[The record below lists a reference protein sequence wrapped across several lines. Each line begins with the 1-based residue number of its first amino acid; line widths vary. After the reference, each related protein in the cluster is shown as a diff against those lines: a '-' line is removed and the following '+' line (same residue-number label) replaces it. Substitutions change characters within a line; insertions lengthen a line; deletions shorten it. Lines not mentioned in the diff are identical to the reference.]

1 MSLDAT
7 IWAFKAE
14 VKTSSQRLV
23 LLALADRAGE
33 SHNCYPS
40 IKRMVKDTV
49 LNRKTVIKVLDEL
62 EAISLIRFTGEI
74 TGNGVKVY
82 QLIGV
87 MGREENDLTS
97 PQKGTS
103 TNNGTSSNF
112 GTGSKNGTS
121 TNNGTSSNFGTGS
134 KNGTS
139 TNNGTATSPKNG
151 TETSPNIGTQNLS
164 GNLSDES
171 KNKKTWLSLKK
182 LGEEIRLATDQETY
196 EQIKNATWF
205 DRELRAFELYNAEKN
220 LCDELMHY
228 HFADWL
234 INACGKYQAREQA
247 GFRNSGSSVRGA
259 PSAQEKL
266 SDKQV
271 HTFAQKLSQHPEF
284 ASQFA
289 AAGESY
295 DQLAARIAVK
305 LSDPAQAKQWEPYLK
320 QVGFKGTL
328 QGAA

>member
-33 SHNCYPS
+33 SHKCYPS

-62 EAISLIRFTGEI
+62 EAISLIKFTGEI

-87 MGREENDLTS
+87 LGREENDLTS
-97 PQKGTS
+97 PK
-103 TNNGTSSNF
+103 
-112 GTGSKNGTS
+112 KGTS

-164 GNLSDES
+164 GNLSEES
-171 KNKKTWLSLKK
+171 INKKTWLSLKK
-182 LGEEIRLATDQETY
+182 LGEEILLATDQETY

-205 DRELRAFELYNAEKN
+205 NRELRAFELYNAEKN
-220 LCDELMHY
+220 LCDELMNY

-234 INACGKYQAREQA
+234 INACGKYQAREQSKNPKA
-247 GFRNSGSSVRGA
+247 GTQVRVSQGDSNTLSS
-259 PSAQEKL
+259 
-266 SDKQV
+266 KQIYS
-271 HTFAQKLSQHPEF
+271 FAQKLSVHPEF
-284 ASQFA
+284 ASKYA
-289 AAGESY
+289 EGNESY
-295 DQLAARIAVK
+295 EQLAARIAVK
-305 LSDPAQAKQWEPYLK
+305 LADPEQQQKLMPYLI
-320 QVGFKGTL
+320 QVGFTGK
-328 QGAA
+328 GAA

>member
-33 SHNCYPS
+33 SHKCYPS

-62 EAISLIRFTGEI
+62 EAISLIKFTGEI

-97 PQKGTS
+97 PK
-103 TNNGTSSNF
+103 
-112 GTGSKNGTS
+112 KGTS

-164 GNLSDES
+164 RNLSDES
-171 KNKKTWLSLKK
+171 INKKTWLSLKK

-196 EQIKNATWF
+196 ELIKNATWF

-220 LCDELMHY
+220 LCDELMNY

-247 GFRNSGSSVRGA
+247 AFRNSGSQVRCS
-259 PSAQEKL
+259 PSAPHLL

-284 ASQFA
+284 AIQFA

-305 LSDPAQAKQWEPYLK
+305 LSDPSQAKQWEPYLK
-320 QVGFKGTL
+320 QVGFKGSL

>member
-1 MSLDAT
+1 MSLDAS

-33 SHNCYPS
+33 SHKCYPS
-40 IKRMVKDTV
+40 IKRMVKDTL
-49 LNRKTVIKVLDEL
+49 LNRKTIIKVLDEL
-62 EAISLIRFTGEI
+62 EAGSFIKFTGEI

-87 MGREENDLTS
+87 MGREEDSVTS
-97 PQKGTS
+97 P
-103 TNNGTSSNF
+103 
-112 GTGSKNGTS
+112 KNGTS

-139 TNNGTATSPKNG
+139 TNIGAATSPKNG
-151 TETSPNIGTQNLS
+151 TETSTNIGTQNLS
-164 GNLSDES
+164 RNLSDES

-182 LGEEIRLATDQETY
+182 LREEILLATDQETY

-205 DRELRAFELYNAEKN
+205 DRELRAFELYNTAKN

-234 INACGKYQAREQA
+234 INACSKYQAREQVKNQNTTMRVLVPQ
-247 GFRNSGSSVRGA
+247 GESN
-259 PSAQEKL
+259 QL

-305 LSDPAQAKQWEPYLK
+305 LADPAQQQKWMPYLI
-320 QVGFKGTL
+320 QVGFQQGK
-328 QGAA
+328 GAAA

>member
-1 MSLDAT
+1 MSLDAS

-33 SHNCYPS
+33 SHKCYPS
-40 IKRMVKDTV
+40 IKRMVKDTL
-49 LNRKTVIKVLDEL
+49 LNRKTIIKVLDEL
-62 EAISLIRFTGEI
+62 EAGSFIRFTGEI

-87 MGREENDLTS
+87 MGREEDSVTS
-97 PQKGTS
+97 P
-103 TNNGTSSNF
+103 
-112 GTGSKNGTS
+112 KNGTS

-139 TNNGTATSPKNG
+139 SNIGTATSPKNG
-151 TETSPNIGTQNLS
+151 TETSTNIGTQNLS
-164 GNLSDES
+164 RNLSDES

-182 LGEEIRLATDQETY
+182 LREEILLAADQETY

-234 INACGKYQAREQA
+234 INACGKYQAREHATFQ
-247 GFRNSGSSVRGA
+247 NSGSQVRCS
-259 PSAQEKL
+259 PSAPHQL

-271 HTFAQKLSQHPEF
+271 HSFAQKLSQHLEF

-320 QVGFKGTL
+320 QVGFKGIL

>member
-1 MSLDAT
+1 MSLDAS

-33 SHNCYPS
+33 SHKCYPS
-40 IKRMVKDTV
+40 IKRMVKDTL
-49 LNRKTVIKVLDEL
+49 LNRKTIIKVLDEL
-62 EAISLIRFTGEI
+62 EASSFIKFTGEI

-87 MGREENDLTS
+87 MSREEDS
-97 PQKGTS
+97 V
-103 TNNGTSSNF
+103 
-112 GTGSKNGTS
+112 TGPKNGTS

-139 TNNGTATSPKNG
+139 TNIGTATSPKNG
-151 TETSPNIGTQNLS
+151 TETSTNIGTQNLS
-164 GNLSDES
+164 RNLSDES

-196 EQIKNATWF
+196 ERIKNATWF

-220 LCDELMHY
+220 LCDELMNY

-234 INACGKYQAREQA
+234 INACGKYQAREQVKNQNTTMRVLVPQ
-247 GFRNSGSSVRGA
+247 GETN
-259 PSAQEKL
+259 QL

-305 LSDPAQAKQWEPYLK
+305 LSDPVQAKQWEPYLK

>member
-1 MSLDAT
+1 MSLDAS

-33 SHNCYPS
+33 SHKCYPS
-40 IKRMVKDTV
+40 IKRMVKDTL
-49 LNRKTVIKVLDEL
+49 LNRKTIIKVLDEL
-62 EAISLIRFTGEI
+62 EAGSFIKFTGEI

-87 MGREENDLTS
+87 MGREEDSVTS
-97 PQKGTS
+97 PKNGTG

-121 TNNGTSSNFGTGS
+121 TNI
-134 KNGTS
+134 
-139 TNNGTATSPKNG
+139 GTATSPKNG
-151 TETSPNIGTQNLS
+151 TETSTNIGTQNLS
-164 GNLSDES
+164 RNLSDES

-182 LGEEIRLATDQETY
+182 LREEILLASDQETY

-205 DRELRAFELYNAEKN
+205 DRELRAFELYNAAKN
-220 LCDELMHY
+220 LCDELMNY

-234 INACGKYQAREQA
+234 INACGKYQAREQT
-247 GFRNSGSSVRGA
+247 GFRNSGLQVRCS
-259 PSAQEKL
+259 PSAPHQL

>member
-33 SHNCYPS
+33 SHKCYPS

-97 PQKGTS
+97 PK
-103 TNNGTSSNF
+103 
-112 GTGSKNGTS
+112 KGTS

-196 EQIKNATWF
+196 ELIKNATWF

-247 GFRNSGSSVRGA
+247 KTSNNRTQVRVPQGE
-259 PSAQEKL
+259 SNQL

-271 HTFAQKLSQHPEF
+271 HTFAQKLSQHSEF

-305 LSDPAQAKQWEPYLK
+305 LTDPAQAKQWEPYLK

>member
-1 MSLDAT
+1 MSLDAS

-33 SHNCYPS
+33 SHKCYPS
-40 IKRMVKDTV
+40 IKRMVKDTL
-49 LNRKTVIKVLDEL
+49 LNRKTIIKVLDEL
-62 EAISLIRFTGEI
+62 EASSFIKFTGEI

-87 MGREENDLTS
+87 MSREEDS
-97 PQKGTS
+97 V
-103 TNNGTSSNF
+103 
-112 GTGSKNGTS
+112 TGPKNGTS

-139 TNNGTATSPKNG
+139 TNIGTATSPKNG
-151 TETSPNIGTQNLS
+151 TETSTIFGTQNLS
-164 GNLSDES
+164 RNLSDES

-220 LCDELMHY
+220 LCDELMNY

-234 INACGKYQAREQA
+234 INACGKYQAREQVKNQNTTMRVLVPQ
-247 GFRNSGSSVRGA
+247 GETN
-259 PSAQEKL
+259 QL

-305 LSDPAQAKQWEPYLK
+305 LRDPAQAKQWEPYLK

>member
-1 MSLDAT
+1 MSLDAS

-33 SHNCYPS
+33 SHKCYPS
-40 IKRMVKDTV
+40 IKRMVKDTL
-49 LNRKTVIKVLDEL
+49 LNRKTIIKVLDEL
-62 EAISLIRFTGEI
+62 EAGSFIKFTGEI

-87 MGREENDLTS
+87 MGREEDSVTS
-97 PQKGTS
+97 P
-103 TNNGTSSNF
+103 
-112 GTGSKNGTS
+112 KNGTS

-139 TNNGTATSPKNG
+139 TNIGTATSPKNG
-151 TETSPNIGTQNLS
+151 TETSTNIGTQNLS
-164 GNLSDES
+164 RNLSDES

-182 LGEEIRLATDQETY
+182 LREEILLATDQETY

-247 GFRNSGSSVRGA
+247 RNQNNTTTVRVSQGE
-259 PSAQEKL
+259 SYQL

-271 HTFAQKLSQHPEF
+271 HIFAQKLSQHPEF

-305 LSDPAQAKQWEPYLK
+305 LSDPVQAKKWEPYLK

>member
-33 SHNCYPS
+33 SHKCYPS

-62 EAISLIRFTGEI
+62 EAISLIKFTGEI

-87 MGREENDLTS
+87 MGREEADLTS
-97 PQKGTS
+97 P
-103 TNNGTSSNF
+103 
-112 GTGSKNGTS
+112 KNGTG

-205 DRELRAFELYNAEKN
+205 DRELRAFELYNANKN
-220 LCDELMHY
+220 LCDELMNY

-247 GFRNSGSSVRGA
+247 KIQNSTTRVLVPQGESN
-259 PSAQEKL
+259 QL
-266 SDKQV
+266 SDKQI

-305 LSDPAQAKQWEPYLK
+305 LSDPDQARQWEPYLK

>member
-33 SHNCYPS
+33 SHKCYPS

-62 EAISLIRFTGEI
+62 ESISLIRFTGEI

-97 PQKGTS
+97 P
-103 TNNGTSSNF
+103 
-112 GTGSKNGTS
+112 KNGTS

-164 GNLSDES
+164 ANLSIES

-196 EQIKNATWF
+196 EQIKNSTWF

-220 LCDELMHY
+220 LCDELMNY
-228 HFADWL
+228 HFVDWL
-234 INACGKYQAREQA
+234 INACGKYQARGQVKTSNTGTQVRVPQGES
-247 GFRNSGSSVRGA
+247 NSLSS
-259 PSAQEKL
+259 
-266 SDKQV
+266 KQIYA
-271 HTFAQKLSQHPEF
+271 FSQKLSVHPEF
-284 ASQFA
+284 ASKYA
-289 AAGESY
+289 EGNESY
-295 DQLAARIAVK
+295 EQLAARIAVK
-305 LSDPAQAKQWEPYLK
+305 LSDPEQQQKLMPYLI
-320 QVGFKGTL
+320 QVGFQPNGKGE
-328 QGAA
+328 AV

>member
-33 SHNCYPS
+33 SHKCYPS

-97 PQKGTS
+97 PKKGTS

-121 TNNGTSSNFGTGS
+121 S
-134 KNGTS
+134 
-139 TNNGTATSPKNG
+139 NNGTATSPKNG

-164 GNLSDES
+164 ENLSDES

-247 GFRNSGSSVRGA
+247 KIQNSTTRVLVPQGESN
-259 PSAQEKL
+259 QL
-266 SDKQV
+266 SDKQI

-320 QVGFKGTL
+320 QVGFKGSL

>member
-33 SHNCYPS
+33 SHKCYPS

-97 PQKGTS
+97 PK
-103 TNNGTSSNF
+103 
-112 GTGSKNGTS
+112 KGTS

-205 DRELRAFELYNAEKN
+205 DRELRAFELYNVEKN

-234 INACGKYQAREQA
+234 INACGKYQAREQT
-247 GFRNSGSSVRGA
+247 GFRSSGSQVRCSPGA
-259 PSAQEKL
+259 PHQL
-266 SDKQV
+266 SDKQI
-271 HTFAQKLSQHPEF
+271 HTFAQKLSQYPEF

-305 LSDPAQAKQWEPYLK
+305 LSDPVQAKQWEPYLK
-320 QVGFKGTL
+320 QVGFKGSF

>member
-1 MSLDAT
+1 MSLDAS

-33 SHNCYPS
+33 SHKCYPS
-40 IKRMVKDTV
+40 IKRMVKDTL
-49 LNRKTVIKVLDEL
+49 LNRKTIIKVLDEL
-62 EAISLIRFTGEI
+62 EAGSFIKFTGEI

-87 MGREENDLTS
+87 MGREEDSVTS
-97 PQKGTS
+97 P
-103 TNNGTSSNF
+103 
-112 GTGSKNGTS
+112 KNGTS

-139 TNNGTATSPKNG
+139 TNNGIATSPKNG
-151 TETSPNIGTQNLS
+151 TETSTNIGTQNLS
-164 GNLSDES
+164 RNLSDES

-182 LGEEIRLATDQETY
+182 LREEILLATDQQTY

-205 DRELRAFELYNAEKN
+205 DRELRAFELYNAAKN

-234 INACGKYQAREQA
+234 INACGKYQAREHATFQ
-247 GFRNSGSSVRGA
+247 NSGSQVRCS
-259 PSAQEKL
+259 PSAPHQL

-271 HTFAQKLSQHPEF
+271 HSFAQKLSQHPEF

-295 DQLAARIAVK
+295 DQLVARIAVK

>member
-33 SHNCYPS
+33 SHKCYPS

-97 PQKGTS
+97 P
-103 TNNGTSSNF
+103 
-112 GTGSKNGTS
+112 KNGTS

-182 LGEEIRLATDQETY
+182 LGEEIRLATDHETY

-205 DRELRAFELYNAEKN
+205 DRELRAFELYNADKN
-220 LCDELMHY
+220 LCDELMNY

-247 GFRNSGSSVRGA
+247 GFRNSGSSVRSA
-259 PSAQEKL
+259 PSAPHQL

-295 DQLAARIAVK
+295 DQLAARIAMK

-320 QVGFKGTL
+320 QVGFKGSL

>member
-33 SHNCYPS
+33 SHKCYPS

-97 PQKGTS
+97 PK
-103 TNNGTSSNF
+103 
-112 GTGSKNGTS
+112 KGTS

-220 LCDELMHY
+220 LCDELMNY

-234 INACGKYQAREQA
+234 INACGKYQAREQT
-247 GFRNSGSSVRGA
+247 GFRNSGSQVRCSPGA
-259 PSAQEKL
+259 PHQL

-305 LSDPAQAKQWEPYLK
+305 LSDPAQARQWEPYLK

>member
-1 MSLDAT
+1 MSLDAS

-33 SHNCYPS
+33 SHKCYPS
-40 IKRMVKDTV
+40 IKRMVKDTL
-49 LNRKTVIKVLDEL
+49 LNRKTIIKVLDEL
-62 EAISLIRFTGEI
+62 EAGSFIKFTGEI

-87 MGREENDLTS
+87 MGREEENVIS
-97 PQKGTS
+97 PKNGTS

-139 TNNGTATSPKNG
+139 TNIGTATSPKNG
-151 TETSPNIGTQNLS
+151 TETSTNIGTQNLS
-164 GNLSDES
+164 RNLSDES

-182 LGEEIRLATDQETY
+182 LREEILLATDQETY

-205 DRELRAFELYNAEKN
+205 DRELRAFELYNADKN

-228 HFADWL
+228 YFADWL
-234 INACGKYQAREQA
+234 INACGKYQARGQSA
-247 GFRNSGSSVRGA
+247 FRNSGTQVRVPQGE
-259 PSAQEKL
+259 SNQL

-271 HTFAQKLSQHPEF
+271 HAFAQKLSQHPEF

-305 LSDPAQAKQWEPYLK
+305 LIDPAQAKKWEPYLK
-320 QVGFKGTL
+320 QVGFKGSL

>member
-33 SHNCYPS
+33 SHKCYPS

-97 PQKGTS
+97 PK
-103 TNNGTSSNF
+103 
-112 GTGSKNGTS
+112 KGTS

-205 DRELRAFELYNAEKN
+205 DRELRAFELYNADKN
-220 LCDELMHY
+220 LCDELKHY

-234 INACGKYQAREQA
+234 INASGKYQAREQT
-247 GFRNSGSSVRGA
+247 GFRNSGSSVRCSPGA
-259 PSAQEKL
+259 PHQL

-305 LSDPAQAKQWEPYLK
+305 LSDPVQAKQWEPYLK

>member
-1 MSLDAT
+1 MSLDAS

-33 SHNCYPS
+33 SHKCYPS
-40 IKRMVKDTV
+40 IKRMVKDTL
-49 LNRKTVIKVLDEL
+49 LNRKTIIKVLDEL
-62 EAISLIRFTGEI
+62 EAGSFIKFTGEI

-87 MGREENDLTS
+87 MGREEDSVTS
-97 PQKGTS
+97 PKNGTG

-121 TNNGTSSNFGTGS
+121 TNI
-134 KNGTS
+134 
-139 TNNGTATSPKNG
+139 GTATSPKNG
-151 TETSPNIGTQNLS
+151 TETSTNIGTQNLS
-164 GNLSDES
+164 RNLSDKS

-182 LGEEIRLATDQETY
+182 LREEILLASDQETY

-205 DRELRAFELYNAEKN
+205 DRELRAFELYNAAKN

-234 INACGKYQAREQA
+234 INACGKYQAREHATFQ
-247 GFRNSGSSVRGA
+247 NSGSQVRCS
-259 PSAQEKL
+259 PSAPHQL

-271 HTFAQKLSQHPEF
+271 HSFAQKLSQHPEF

-328 QGAA
+328 AGAA

>member
-1 MSLDAT
+1 MSLDAS

-33 SHNCYPS
+33 SHKCYPS
-40 IKRMVKDTV
+40 IKRMVKDTL
-49 LNRKTVIKVLDEL
+49 LNRKTIIKVLDEL
-62 EAISLIRFTGEI
+62 EAGSFIKFTGEI

-87 MGREENDLTS
+87 MGREEDSVTS
-97 PQKGTS
+97 P
-103 TNNGTSSNF
+103 
-112 GTGSKNGTS
+112 KNGTS

-139 TNNGTATSPKNG
+139 TNIGTATSPKNG
-151 TETSPNIGTQNLS
+151 TETSTNIGTQNLS
-164 GNLSDES
+164 RNLSDES

-182 LGEEIRLATDQETY
+182 LREEILLATDQETY
-196 EQIKNATWF
+196 EQIKNASWF
-205 DRELRAFELYNAEKN
+205 DRELRAFELYNAAKN

-234 INACGKYQAREQA
+234 INACGKYQAREHATFQ
-247 GFRNSGSSVRGA
+247 NSGSQVRCS
-259 PSAQEKL
+259 PSAPHQL

-271 HTFAQKLSQHPEF
+271 HSFAQKLSQHPEF

>member
-1 MSLDAT
+1 MSLDAS

-33 SHNCYPS
+33 SHKCYPS
-40 IKRMVKDTV
+40 IKRMVKDTL
-49 LNRKTVIKVLDEL
+49 LNRKTIIKVLDEL
-62 EAISLIRFTGEI
+62 EASSFIKFTGEI

-87 MGREENDLTS
+87 MGREEDSVTS
-97 PQKGTS
+97 P
-103 TNNGTSSNF
+103 
-112 GTGSKNGTS
+112 KNGTS

-139 TNNGTATSPKNG
+139 TNIGTATSPKNG
-151 TETSPNIGTQNLS
+151 TETSTNIGTQNLS
-164 GNLSDES
+164 RNLSDES

-182 LGEEIRLATDQETY
+182 LREEILLATDQETY

-234 INACGKYQAREQA
+234 INACGKYQAREHATFQ
-247 GFRNSGSSVRGA
+247 NSGSQVRCS
-259 PSAQEKL
+259 PSAPHQL

-271 HTFAQKLSQHPEF
+271 HSFAQKLSQHPEF

-305 LSDPAQAKQWEPYLK
+305 LSDPSQAKQWEPYLK

>member
-33 SHNCYPS
+33 SHKCYPS

-62 EAISLIRFTGEI
+62 ESISLIRFTGEI

-97 PQKGTS
+97 P
-103 TNNGTSSNF
+103 
-112 GTGSKNGTS
+112 KNGTS

-182 LGEEIRLATDQETY
+182 LGEEILLATDQETY

-234 INACGKYQAREQA
+234 INACSKYQAREQA
-247 GFRNSGSSVRGA
+247 KIQNTRTRVLVPQGESN
-259 PSAQEKL
+259 QL
-266 SDKQV
+266 SDKQI

-320 QVGFKGTL
+320 QVGFKGSL

>member
-33 SHNCYPS
+33 SHKCYPS

-62 EAISLIRFTGEI
+62 EAISLIKFTGEI

-97 PQKGTS
+97 P
-103 TNNGTSSNF
+103 
-112 GTGSKNGTS
+112 KNGTS

-182 LGEEIRLATDQETY
+182 LGEEVRLATDQETY

-220 LCDELMHY
+220 LCDELMNY

-247 GFRNSGSSVRGA
+247 KNKNTTTRVLVPQGESN
-259 PSAQEKL
+259 QL

-320 QVGFKGTL
+320 QVGFKGSL

>member
-1 MSLDAT
+1 MSLDAS

-33 SHNCYPS
+33 SHKCYPS
-40 IKRMVKDTV
+40 IKRMVKDTL
-49 LNRKTVIKVLDEL
+49 LNRKTIIKVLDEL
-62 EAISLIRFTGEI
+62 EAGSFIKFTGEI

-87 MGREENDLTS
+87 MGREEDSVTS
-97 PQKGTS
+97 P
-103 TNNGTSSNF
+103 
-112 GTGSKNGTS
+112 KNGTS

-139 TNNGTATSPKNG
+139 TNIGTATSPKNG
-151 TETSPNIGTQNLS
+151 TETSTNIGTQNLS
-164 GNLSDES
+164 RNLSDES

-182 LGEEIRLATDQETY
+182 LREEILLAADQETY

-205 DRELRAFELYNAEKN
+205 DRELRAFELYNAAKN
-220 LCDELMHY
+220 LCDELMYY

-234 INACGKYQAREQA
+234 INACGKYQAREHATFQ
-247 GFRNSGSSVRGA
+247 NSGSQVRCS
-259 PSAQEKL
+259 PSAPHQL

-271 HTFAQKLSQHPEF
+271 HSFAQKLSQHPEF

-305 LSDPAQAKQWEPYLK
+305 LSDPVQAKKWEPYLK

>member
-33 SHNCYPS
+33 SHKCYPS

-97 PQKGTS
+97 PK
-103 TNNGTSSNF
+103 
-112 GTGSKNGTS
+112 KGTS

-171 KNKKTWLSLKK
+171 INKKTWLSLKK
-182 LGEEIRLATDQETY
+182 LGEEIRLATDHETY

-247 GFRNSGSSVRGA
+247 GFRNSGSQVRCS
-259 PSAQEKL
+259 PSAPHQL
-266 SDKQV
+266 SDKQI

-289 AAGESY
+289 VAGESY

-305 LSDPAQAKQWEPYLK
+305 LGDPAQAKQWEPYLK

>member
-1 MSLDAT
+1 MSLDAS

-33 SHNCYPS
+33 SHKCYPS
-40 IKRMVKDTV
+40 IKRMVKDTL
-49 LNRKTVIKVLDEL
+49 LNRKTIIKVLDEL
-62 EAISLIRFTGEI
+62 EASSFIKFTGEI

-87 MGREENDLTS
+87 MGREEDNV
-97 PQKGTS
+97 
-103 TNNGTSSNF
+103 TNP
-112 GTGSKNGTS
+112 KNGTS

-139 TNNGTATSPKNG
+139 TNIGTATSPKNG
-151 TETSPNIGTQNLS
+151 TETSTNIGTQNLS
-164 GNLSDES
+164 MNLSDES

-182 LGEEIRLATDQETY
+182 LREEILLASDQETY
-196 EQIKNATWF
+196 EQIKTATWF

-247 GFRNSGSSVRGA
+247 KLQNTAMQVRVPQGE
-259 PSAQEKL
+259 SNQL
-266 SDKQV
+266 SDKQI

-305 LSDPAQAKQWEPYLK
+305 LSNPDQAKQWEPYLK

>member
-33 SHNCYPS
+33 SHKCYPS

-97 PQKGTS
+97 PK
-103 TNNGTSSNF
+103 
-112 GTGSKNGTS
+112 KGTS

-164 GNLSDES
+164 GNLADES

-205 DRELRAFELYNAEKN
+205 DRELRAFELYNVEKN
-220 LCDELMHY
+220 LCDELMNY

-234 INACGKYQAREQA
+234 INACGKYQAREQI
-247 GFRNSGSSVRGA
+247 GFRNSGSSVRCSPGA
-259 PSAQEKL
+259 PHQL

-305 LSDPAQAKQWEPYLK
+305 LSDPLQAKQWEPYLK
-320 QVGFKGTL
+320 QVGFKSTL

>member
-33 SHNCYPS
+33 SHKCYPS

-97 PQKGTS
+97 PK
-103 TNNGTSSNF
+103 
-112 GTGSKNGTS
+112 KGTS

-164 GNLSDES
+164 GNLSEES

-196 EQIKNATWF
+196 EQIKSATWF

-247 GFRNSGSSVRGA
+247 KNQNTTTRVLVPQGESN
-259 PSAQEKL
+259 QL
-266 SDKQV
+266 SDKQI
-271 HTFAQKLSQHPEF
+271 HTFAQKLSQHPDF

-295 DQLAARIAVK
+295 DQLAARIAAK
-305 LSDPAQAKQWEPYLK
+305 LSNPAQAKQWEPYLK

>member
-33 SHNCYPS
+33 SHKCYPS

-62 EAISLIRFTGEI
+62 EAGSFIKFTGEI

-97 PQKGTS
+97 P
-103 TNNGTSSNF
+103 
-112 GTGSKNGTS
+112 KNGTS

-171 KNKKTWLSLKK
+171 KNKKKWLSLKK
-182 LGEEIRLATDQETY
+182 LGQEILLASDQETY
-196 EQIKNATWF
+196 ELIKNANWF

-247 GFRNSGSSVRGA
+247 KNSNTGTRVRVQQGESNTLSS
-259 PSAQEKL
+259 
-266 SDKQV
+266 KQIYS
-271 HTFAQKLSQHPEF
+271 FAQKLSIHPEF
-284 ASQFA
+284 ASKYA
-289 AAGESY
+289 EGNESY
-295 DQLAARIAVK
+295 EQLAARIAVK
-305 LSDPAQAKQWEPYLK
+305 LADPSQQQKWMSYLI
-320 QVGFKGTL
+320 QVGFQSKGK
-328 QGAA
+328 GEAA

>member
-1 MSLDAT
+1 MSLDAS

-33 SHNCYPS
+33 SHKCYPS
-40 IKRMVKDTV
+40 IKRMVKDTL
-49 LNRKTVIKVLDEL
+49 LNRKTIIKVLDEL
-62 EAISLIRFTGEI
+62 EAGSFIKFTGEI

-87 MGREENDLTS
+87 MGREEDSETS
-97 PQKGTS
+97 P
-103 TNNGTSSNF
+103 
-112 GTGSKNGTS
+112 KNGTS

-139 TNNGTATSPKNG
+139 TNIGTATSPKNG
-151 TETSPNIGTQNLS
+151 TETSTNIGTQNLS
-164 GNLSDES
+164 RNLSDES

-182 LGEEIRLATDQETY
+182 LREEILLATDQETY

-205 DRELRAFELYNAEKN
+205 DRELRAFELYNADKN

-234 INACGKYQAREQA
+234 INACGKYQARELA
-247 GFRNSGSSVRGA
+247 AFRNSGSHVRCS
-259 PSAQEKL
+259 PSAPHQL

-271 HTFAQKLSQHPEF
+271 HSFAQKLSQHPEF
-284 ASQFA
+284 AGQFA

-305 LSDPAQAKQWEPYLK
+305 LADPSQQQKWMPYLI
-320 QVGFKGTL
+320 QVGFQQGK
-328 QGAA
+328 GAAA

>member
-1 MSLDAT
+1 MSLDAS

-33 SHNCYPS
+33 SHKCYPS
-40 IKRMVKDTV
+40 IKRMVKDTL
-49 LNRKTVIKVLDEL
+49 LNRKTIIKVLDEL
-62 EAISLIRFTGEI
+62 EAGSFIKFTGEI

-87 MGREENDLTS
+87 MGREEDSVTS
-97 PQKGTS
+97 PQNGTS
-103 TNNGTSSNF
+103 TNNGTSSSF

-121 TNNGTSSNFGTGS
+121 TNI
-134 KNGTS
+134 
-139 TNNGTATSPKNG
+139 GTATSPKNG
-151 TETSPNIGTQNLS
+151 TETSTNIGTQNLS
-164 GNLSDES
+164 RNLSDES

-182 LGEEIRLATDQETY
+182 LREEILLATDQVTY

-205 DRELRAFELYNAEKN
+205 DRELRAFELYNAAKN

-234 INACGKYQAREQA
+234 INACGKYQAREHATFQ
-247 GFRNSGSSVRGA
+247 NSGSQVRCS
-259 PSAQEKL
+259 PSAPHQL

-271 HTFAQKLSQHPEF
+271 HSFAQKLSQHPEF

>member
-33 SHNCYPS
+33 SHKCYPS

-97 PQKGTS
+97 PKKGTS

-121 TNNGTSSNFGTGS
+121 S
-134 KNGTS
+134 
-139 TNNGTATSPKNG
+139 NNGTATSPKNG

-164 GNLSDES
+164 GNLSIES

-182 LGEEIRLATDQETY
+182 LGEEILLATDQEIY

-205 DRELRAFELYNAEKN
+205 DRELRAFELYNAGKN
-220 LCDELMHY
+220 LCDELMNY

-234 INACGKYQAREQA
+234 INACGKYQARENVKNQHT
-247 GFRNSGSSVRGA
+247 GTHVRVPQGESNSLSS
-259 PSAQEKL
+259 
-266 SDKQV
+266 KQIYA
-271 HTFAQKLSQHPEF
+271 FAQKLSVLPEF
-284 ASQFA
+284 ASKYA
-289 AAGESY
+289 EGNESY
-295 DQLAARIAVK
+295 EQLTARIAVK
-305 LSDPAQAKQWEPYLK
+305 LTDPEQQQKLMPYLI
-320 QVGFKGTL
+320 QVGFQTKRNGEIS
-328 QGAA
+328 

>member
-33 SHNCYPS
+33 SHKCYPS

-62 EAISLIRFTGEI
+62 ESISLIRFTGEI

-97 PQKGTS
+97 PK
-103 TNNGTSSNF
+103 
-112 GTGSKNGTS
+112 KGTS

-164 GNLSDES
+164 GNLSEES

-220 LCDELMHY
+220 LCDELMNY

-247 GFRNSGSSVRGA
+247 KIQNTTTRVLVLQGESN
-259 PSAQEKL
+259 QL

-284 ASQFA
+284 ASQFS

-305 LSDPAQAKQWEPYLK
+305 LSDPAQAKRWELYLK
-320 QVGFKGTL
+320 QVGFKGSL

>member
-33 SHNCYPS
+33 SHKCYPS

-97 PQKGTS
+97 PK
-103 TNNGTSSNF
+103 
-112 GTGSKNGTS
+112 KGTS

-164 GNLSDES
+164 GNLSIES

-182 LGEEIRLATDQETY
+182 LGEEILLATDQETY
-196 EQIKNATWF
+196 EQIKNANWF

-220 LCDELMHY
+220 LCDELMNY

-234 INACGKYQAREQA
+234 INACGKYQAREQT
-247 GFRNSGSSVRGA
+247 GFRNSGSQVRCS
-259 PSAQEKL
+259 PSAPHQL

-320 QVGFKGTL
+320 QVGFKGSL

>member
-1 MSLDAT
+1 MSLDAS

-33 SHNCYPS
+33 SHKCYPS
-40 IKRMVKDTV
+40 IKRMVKDTL
-49 LNRKTVIKVLDEL
+49 LNRKTIIKVLDEL
-62 EAISLIRFTGEI
+62 EAGSFIKFTGEI

-87 MGREENDLTS
+87 MGREEDSVTS
-97 PQKGTS
+97 P
-103 TNNGTSSNF
+103 
-112 GTGSKNGTS
+112 KNGTS

-139 TNNGTATSPKNG
+139 TNIGIATSPKNG
-151 TETSPNIGTQNLS
+151 TETSTNIGTQNLS
-164 GNLSDES
+164 RNLSDES

-182 LGEEIRLATDQETY
+182 LREEILLATDQETY
-196 EQIKNATWF
+196 EKIKNATWF
-205 DRELRAFELYNAEKN
+205 DRELRAFELYNAAKN
-220 LCDELMHY
+220 LCVELMHY

-234 INACGKYQAREQA
+234 INACGKYQASEHATFQ
-247 GFRNSGSSVRGA
+247 NSGSQVRCS
-259 PSAQEKL
+259 PSAPHQL

-271 HTFAQKLSQHPEF
+271 HSFAQKLSQHPEF

-305 LSDPAQAKQWEPYLK
+305 LSDPSQAKQWEPYLK

-328 QGAA
+328 LGAA